1 MNLFH
6 PHEKYWQTHI
16 FAFSC
21 FWQNKITM
29 FNVQG
34 NNSLKNSP
42 SPAIKKKCILY
53 NLNFQHQIFYDK
65 QIQSTPSQP
74 ISVRPLV
81 ILSTHLCLG
90 LQSHLFLPGFPTKI
104 PYTFFSLPHILNAC
118 ASHSAW
124 FDHLVSTDHGAPHYA
139 IFLSLPLFP
148 HSYTHISTPYAWTSS
163 THILRLRWQAKFHNI
178 KQYYCDETKGSVMEN
193 PVTVCSALC
202 LFYTITLITVFV
214 PTYSVRYVILFRETG
229 VVHRI
234 THSLSYFFLFIY

>member
-1 MNLFH
+1 
-6 PHEKYWQTHI
+6 
-16 FAFSC
+16 
-21 FWQNKITM
+21 M

-104 PYTFFSLPHILNAC
+104 PYTFLFSPTHSKCLCISFCLIRSPGKYRSWSSSLCHLPESPVIPLLLHPHI
-118 ASHSAW
+118 
-124 FDHLVSTDHGAPHYA
+124 
-139 IFLSLPLFP
+139 
-148 HSYTHISTPYAWTSS
+148 YT
-163 THILRLRWQAKFHNI
+163 
-178 KQYYCDETKGSVMEN
+178 
-193 PVTVCSALC
+193 LC
-202 LFYTITLITVFV
+202 LNIFNQYSSLKVTGQVSQYKTIL
-214 PTYSVRYVILFRETG
+214 L
-229 VVHRI
+229 
-234 THSLSYFFLFIY
+234 